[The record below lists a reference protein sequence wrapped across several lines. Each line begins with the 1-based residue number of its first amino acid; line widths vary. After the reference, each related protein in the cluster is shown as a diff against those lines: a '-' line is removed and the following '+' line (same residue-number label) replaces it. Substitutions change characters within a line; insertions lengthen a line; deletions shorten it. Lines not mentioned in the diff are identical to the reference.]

1 MTGLWVSEENV
12 EAFLKGTIDRDDL
25 WERRVTALIVMGL
38 AMQDIGIAEDGSRC
52 VVTME
57 LRKVEELP

>member
-1 MTGLWVSEENV
+1 
-12 EAFLKGTIDRDDL
+12 
-25 WERRVTALIVMGL
+25 MGL